1 MAFMRQDN
9 RRTSSATRQ
18 ARIKGNAGGSQPRP
32 RPTQVSTTKQ
42 QGPLKPKAT
51 TTTKSS
57 PGPSRQY
64 RSQGKLQQGT
74 RPSRNPATT
83 TKSGQGVRA
92 GAGAGRVT
100 TNNRSNSPRLP
111 NLPRNPV
118 TGTTNTIRATG
129 GGSNYTK
136 INRLSAQASK
146 PPARPLPRGP
156 KVMPSGMGKA
166 VSSAMSLRKMTPAGL
181 AYETLKARPTADGTL
196 AYNQKLAASIM
207 KKKKGGK

>member
-18 ARIKGNAGGSQPRP
+18 ARIKGTAGGSQPRP
-32 RPTQVSTTKQ
+32 RPTQVSTMKQ

-51 TTTKSS
+51 TSAAQRSSNTGSARVTTANQRGKATGTTRS
-57 PGPSRQY
+57 GPAAQRSR
-64 RSQGKLQQGT
+64 
-74 RPSRNPATT
+74 PTT
-83 TKSGQGVRA
+83 
-92 GAGAGRVT
+92 RVT
-100 TNNRSNSPRLP
+100 TNNRTQSPRLP
-111 NLPRNPV
+111 NLPKNPV

-129 GGSNYTK
+129 GGSRDAK
-136 INRLSAQASK
+136 INRLSAQAAK
-146 PPARPLPRGP
+146 PMPRKPAGP

-166 VSSAMSLRKMTPAGL
+166 VSSAMSLRKLTPAGL

-207 KKKKGGK
+207 KKKKK

>member
-9 RRTSSATRQ
+9 RRTSSANRQ

-32 RPTQVSTTKQ
+32 RPTQVSTMKQ

-51 TTTKSS
+51 TTASQRSKTTGTARVTTANERGKTTGTTRS
-57 PGPSRQY
+57 GPAAQ
-64 RSQGKLQQGT
+64 RS
-74 RPSRNPATT
+74 RPST
-83 TKSGQGVRA
+83 
-92 GAGAGRVT
+92 RVT
-100 TNNRSNSPRLP
+100 TNNRTQSPRLP
-111 NLPRNPV
+111 NLPKNPV

-136 INRLSAQASK
+136 INRLSAQAAK
-146 PPARPLPRGP
+146 PPARPMPRGP
-156 KVMPSGMGKA
+156 KVMPGGLAKA
-166 VSSAMSLRKMTPAGL
+166 ASTAMSLRKITPAGL

-207 KKKKGGK
+207 KKKKKG